1 MTASGWI
8 AIEATDARYYSLT
21 HQPSG
26 QPLDKDGRGVWPADQ
41 FTFRLIE
48 ERALRE
54 QGPEAVPAVSGTF
67 DAAPQVEEEP
77 AAADAAAS
85 PAKPRK

>member
-1 MTASGWI
+1 MTAPGWI
-8 AIEATDARYYSLT
+8 AIEATDARYFPLK

-48 ERALRE
+48 EQALRE
-54 QGPEAVPAVSGTF
+54 QAPP
-67 DAAPQVEEEP
+67 DADAPVAADE
-77 AAADAAAS
+77 AAA
-85 PAKPRK
+85 AKTRK